1 VVVTILLSR
10 LVLRERLGRTELVC
24 IAVLVI
30 SVVLLSLSSGHGS
43 AAGTHADGLAVTLA
57 ALPGLVVSLVI
68 YWSAQRAARA
78 RHRHRAGVSG
88 ISYGLCAGL
97 MYGVAG
103 LALKALS
110 AWLFSGGRT
119 HSLLIAA
126 ALSPYLYVALACM
139 AAGLCLF
146 HERLPASPVLLSLRL
161 IGGIAAVFVPVVLT
175 VTAERA
181 GSRQRPVLGTE
192 PATGP
197 FPLTERPPV
206 MSLDPLL
213 LELLAC
219 PIDKQAL
226 LYLDEE
232 GLLYNPRLRR
242 LYRVRDDIP
251 VLLADQGE
259 TVTGER
265 HQDLLRRAA
274 ADGAQ
279 ATLRVPLRD
288 ALLPYLNELRG
299 HPGQAGAK
307 DDSGEDA
314 A

>member
-1 VVVTILLSR
+1 
-10 LVLRERLGRTELVC
+10 
-24 IAVLVI
+24 
-30 SVVLLSLSSGHGS
+30 
-43 AAGTHADGLAVTLA
+43 
-57 ALPGLVVSLVI
+57 
-68 YWSAQRAARA
+68 
-78 RHRHRAGVSG
+78 
-88 ISYGLCAGL
+88 
-97 MYGVAG
+97 
-103 LALKALS
+103 
-110 AWLFSGGRT
+110 
-119 HSLLIAA
+119 
-126 ALSPYLYVALACM
+126 
-139 AAGLCLF
+139 
-146 HERLPASPVLLSLRL
+146 
-161 IGGIAAVFVPVVLT
+161 
-175 VTAERA
+175 
-181 GSRQRPVLGTE
+181 
-192 PATGP
+192 
-197 FPLTERPPV
+197 

-232 GLLYNPRLRR
+232 GFLYNPRLRR

-279 ATLRVPLRD
+279 ATLQVPLRD
-288 ALLPYLNELRG
+288 ALLPHLPELRG
-299 HPGQAGAK
+299 HPGQADEK